1 MIRKRRTPSSPS
13 ILKKFAAARR
23 CAPMR
28 DARDGGMAALA
39 AVIFL
44 FAVHVLS
51 GRLLMFVMIVMFSLA
66 SIYIR
71 LGLAGLYTELKREME

>member
-1 MIRKRRTPSSPS
+1 
-13 ILKKFAAARR
+13 
-23 CAPMR
+23 MR

-44 FAVHVLS
+44 FALHVLS
-51 GRLLMFVMIVMFSLA
+51 SRLLMFVMIVMFSLA